1 MTTLDAVL
9 SRALLAFDRTV
20 PRDTVP
26 TRDTTW
32 RGAVTPRQ
40 TTESAADDLRALCET
55 VVRHTPA
62 TAVGEFV
69 TDQIPAPRAALV
81 LACVLQLSDTDDGA
95 RFWWQYAAGAGQPA
109 AAYCLYLHHLALGET
124 HVASWWHTQTNE
136 AGTCKPASR
145 APAARTEI
153 RCADDPGLP
162 ALLQAGDGVSTT
174 TLLRVLRQLARHVTR
189 QRSSVVMELMAYM
202 PLAVASGYLREPDSE
217 IPLPGPNFAR
227 QVRDRL
233 NTADRSL
240 RPSGLPPRS
249 QSRHRPR
256 PGDDRHQCQRD
267 RHADEAATR

>member
-9 SRALLAFDRTV
+9 SRALLASDRTV

-26 TRDTTW
+26 TRDTNR
-32 RGAVTPRQ
+32 RGEITPRQ
-40 TTESAADDLRALCET
+40 TAGSAADDLRALCET

-69 TDQIPAPRAALV
+69 TDQIPAPRAALA

-124 HVASWWHTQTNE
+124 HVASWWHTQTDE
-136 AGTCKPASR
+136 ASTCKPVPR

-162 ALLQAGDGVSTT
+162 ALLRDGEGVSTT

-189 QRSSVVMELMAYM
+189 QRSSVVLELMAYM
-202 PLAVASGYLREPDSE
+202 PVAVASGYLREPDSE
-217 IPLPGPNFAR
+217 IPLPGPNFAH

-233 NTADRSL
+233 NTAHRSL

-249 QSRHRPR
+249 QSRPRPR
-256 PGDDRHQCQRD
+256 PGDHHQWRRD

>member
-9 SRALLAFDRTV
+9 SRARLASNRTV

-26 TRDTTW
+26 TRDTNR
-32 RGAVTPRQ
+32 RGEITPRQ
-40 TTESAADDLRALCET
+40 TAGSAADDLRALCET

-124 HVASWWHTQTNE
+124 HVASWWHTQTDE
-136 AGTCKPASR
+136 AGTCKPVPR

-162 ALLQAGDGVSTT
+162 ALLRDGEGVSTT

-189 QRSSVVMELMAYM
+189 QRSSVVLELMAYM
-202 PLAVASGYLREPDSE
+202 PVAVASGYLREPDSE
-217 IPLPGPNFAR
+217 IPLPGPNFAH

-233 NTADRSL
+233 NTAHRSL

-249 QSRHRPR
+249 QSRPRPR
-256 PGDDRHQCQRD
+256 PGDHHQWRRD

>member
-9 SRALLAFDRTV
+9 SRALLASDRTV

-26 TRDTTW
+26 TRDTNR
-32 RGAVTPRQ
+32 RGEVTPRQ
-40 TTESAADDLRALCET
+40 TAGSAADDLRALCET

-124 HVASWWHTQTNE
+124 HVANWWHTQTDE
-136 AGTCKPASR
+136 AGTCKPVPR

-162 ALLQAGDGVSTT
+162 ALLRDGEVVSTT

-189 QRSSVVMELMAYM
+189 QRSSVVLELMAYM
-202 PLAVASGYLREPDSE
+202 PVAVASGYLREPDSE
-217 IPLPGPNFAR
+217 IPLPGPNFAH

-233 NTADRSL
+233 NTAHRSL

-249 QSRHRPR
+249 QSRPRPR
-256 PGDDRHQCQRD
+256 PGDHHQWRRD